1 MAILSVLDA
10 DGNCPWAEKRAR
22 KPVFK
27 HSISC
32 WKAMT
37 GMWPCEIFLVCKG
50 LHLIAMVSILQ
61 RVFGVHSALAYRIG
75 AAGGPTIHSEDLAPL
90 KMT

>member
-1 MAILSVLDA
+1 
-10 DGNCPWAEKRAR
+10 
-22 KPVFK
+22 
-27 HSISC
+27 
-32 WKAMT
+32 MT

-50 LHLIAMVSILQ
+50 LHLIVMVSILQ

-90 KMT
+90 KTT